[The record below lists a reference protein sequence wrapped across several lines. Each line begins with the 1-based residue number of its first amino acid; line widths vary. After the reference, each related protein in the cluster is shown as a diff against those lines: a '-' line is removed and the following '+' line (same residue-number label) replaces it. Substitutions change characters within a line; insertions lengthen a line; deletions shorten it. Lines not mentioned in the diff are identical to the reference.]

1 MVSKRSI
8 PARYSYHRPILSDVH
23 PFEVPPTFS
32 NGGFFD
38 FVTRYDVRLEQ
49 SGRKTFVVWECSDD
63 RLDQVIQLLFKTCR
77 KHAVAS
83 PPSGTDRNFIEDP
96 TQSNLVRDGKTKYI
110 RKWKLSDYSMRT
122 RPYGFDIAHKEREF
136 RRLSVVHPRNQLAVA
151 HFYHLNGASIL
162 YHSGLSDISIRHP
175 ASVAKTVKFSDRLFY
190 ERQSRINDSVEE
202 SSKEYENL
210 GSYFSYRSYSNIFKF
225 FEHYKYHNAEKK
237 FDLLLRLDISKCFD
251 SIYTHSLPWSTL
263 GTGSAKDYM
272 DESKKTFGGRFDRL
286 MQEMNQGETNGIVIG
301 PEFSRIFAEIILQY
315 ADRSFKQS
323 MGDVHGYRH
332 RVDYQAFRYVDDYF
346 IFCTSQ
352 VDLGHVERQ
361 LGIALKELKLGVNA
375 SKSTVIHKPIITK
388 LTIAKN
394 RVRVVLGECIEIYEN
409 EVEYPIGTGTLVR
422 KYTPRVRSNNL
433 IVGFKSIL
441 EETGVEYKDILN
453 YSFAAL
459 ERNTSAIFRKNEQTQ
474 VPLRDDRK
482 LTQALIGILEFS
494 FFIYAAD
501 PRVNISIRLAR
512 LISLM
517 VDQMNEAGIGRDSK
531 HQVFKYI
538 FDNVAR
544 QLRRT
549 STKGRPNIEV
559 MYLILALRKLGREY
573 LVSEEAL
580 AGYFGMDNSGQGR
593 SYKAS
598 SEMDYF
604 AVTVGLSYA
613 TEKRRY
619 SRFRQ
624 ALEEALVTRVK
635 NRKAYVHNETEPL
648 MAYLDIACCPFVSA
662 RTKYRLAGIFG
673 HSVTDFRA
681 VKSASPFWFTDWKG
695 FDLSI
700 ALDKKR
706 TREVY

>member
-1 MVSKRSI
+1 MVNKRSI
-8 PARYSYHRPILSDVH
+8 PANYSYHRPILSDVH

-38 FVTRYDVRLEQ
+38 FVTKYDVRLEQ
-49 SGRKTFVVWECSDD
+49 RGRDTYVVWECPDD
-63 RLDQVIQLLFKTCR
+63 RLDEVIQLLFKTCR
-77 KHAVAS
+77 KHPLAS
-83 PPSGTDRNFIEDP
+83 LPTRRDRRTTENP
-96 TQSNLVRDGKTKYI
+96 TQSNLLRDGKTISK
-110 RKWKLSDYSMRT
+110 REWKLSEYAMRT
-122 RPYGFDIAHKEREF
+122 KPYGFDIAHKEREF
-136 RRLSVVHPRNQLAVA
+136 RRLSVIHPRNQLAVA
-151 HFYHLNGASIL
+151 HFYNLNSANII
-162 YHSGLSDISIRHP
+162 YYAGLSEFSIRYP

-190 ERQSRINDSVEE
+190 ERRSAIADTVEQN
-202 SSKEYENL
+202 SKEYENL
-210 GSYFSYRSYSNIFKF
+210 GSFFSYRSYSNIFKF

-237 FDLLLRLDISKCFD
+237 FDLLLRLDVSKCFD

-263 GTGSAKDYM
+263 GTAAAKDFL
-272 DESKKTFGGRFDRL
+272 DESRNTFGGRFDRL

-301 PEFSRIFAEIILQY
+301 PEFSRIFAEVILQY
-315 ADRSFKQS
+315 ADRNFQRS
-323 MGDVHGYRH
+323 MLEVHGCRH
-332 RVDYQAFRYVDDYF
+332 RDDYQVFRYVDDYF
-346 IFCTSQ
+346 IFCTSR
-352 VDLGHVERQ
+352 VDLSHVERQ

-375 SKSTVIHKPIITK
+375 SKSTVIKKPIITQ

-394 RVRVVLGECIEIYEN
+394 RVRSVLGECIEIYEK
-409 EVEYPIGTGTLVR
+409 EVDDPSGSAAKV
-422 KYTPRVRSNNL
+422 KKFTPRVRSNNL

-441 EETGVEYKDILN
+441 HETGVDYKDILN

-459 ERNTSAIFRKNEQTQ
+459 ERNTSKIFLKNEQTLKS
-474 VPLRDDRK
+474 LRDERK

-494 FFIYAAD
+494 FFVYAAD

-512 LISLM
+512 LVSIM
-517 VDQMNEAGIGRDSK
+517 VDQMNEAGVGRDSK

-538 FDNVAR
+538 FDNIAR

-549 STKGRPNIEV
+549 STKGQPNIEV

-580 AGYFGMDNSGQGR
+580 AGYFGMENSGQGN
-593 SYKAS
+593 SYTAS
-598 SEMDYF
+598 TEIDYF

-613 TEKRRY
+613 TRKRRY
-619 SRFRQ
+619 SRFRR
-624 ALEEALVTRVK
+624 ALEEALVTRFK
-635 NRKAYVHNETEPL
+635 SRAAYVHNEAEPL

-662 RTKYRLAGIFG
+662 RTKYRLARVYG

-681 VKSASPFWFTDWKG
+681 IKSASPFWFTDWKG

>member
-1 MVSKRSI
+1 
-8 PARYSYHRPILSDVH
+8 
-23 PFEVPPTFS
+23 
-32 NGGFFD
+32 
-38 FVTRYDVRLEQ
+38 
-49 SGRKTFVVWECSDD
+49 
-63 RLDQVIQLLFKTCR
+63 
-77 KHAVAS
+77 
-83 PPSGTDRNFIEDP
+83 
-96 TQSNLVRDGKTKYI
+96 
-110 RKWKLSDYSMRT
+110 MRT
-122 RPYGFDIAHKEREF
+122 KPYGFDIAHKEREF
-136 RRLSVVHPRNQLAVA
+136 RRLSVIHPRNQLAVA
-151 HFYHLNGASIL
+151 HFYNRNSANIV
-162 YHSGLSDISIRHP
+162 YHAGLSEFSIRHP

-190 ERQSRINDSVEE
+190 ERRSRIADSVEQN
-202 SSKEYENL
+202 SKEYENL
-210 GSYFSYRSYSNIFKF
+210 GSFFSYRSYSNIFKF

-237 FDLLLRLDISKCFD
+237 FDLLLRLDVSKCFD

-263 GTGSAKDYM
+263 GTAAAKDFL
-272 DESKKTFGGRFDRL
+272 DKSRNTFGGRFDRL

-315 ADRSFKQS
+315 ADRNFQRS
-323 MGDVHGYRH
+323 MFEVHGYRH
-332 RVDYQAFRYVDDYF
+332 RDHYQAFRYVDDYF

-352 VDLGHVERQ
+352 VDLSHVERQ

-375 SKSTVIHKPIITK
+375 SKSTVIQKPIITK

-394 RVRVVLGECIEIYEN
+394 RVRSVLGECIEIYEK
-409 EVEYPIGTGTLVR
+409 EVDDPSGSGAKV
-422 KYTPRVRSNNL
+422 KKFTPRVRSNNL

-441 EETGVEYKDILN
+441 QETGVEYKDILN

-459 ERNTSAIFRKNEQTQ
+459 ERNTSKIFLRNEHTQ
-474 VPLRDDRK
+474 KPLRDERK

-494 FFIYAAD
+494 FFVYAAD
-501 PRVNISIRLAR
+501 PRANISIRLAR
-512 LISLM
+512 LISIV
-517 VDQMNEAGIGRDSK
+517 VDQMHEAGIGRDSK

-549 STKGRPNIEV
+549 STTGQPNIEV

-580 AGYFGMDNSGQGR
+580 AEYFGMDDSGQGK

-598 SEMDYF
+598 SEIDYF

-613 TEKRRY
+613 TGKRRY

-624 ALEEALVTRVK
+624 ALEEALVARVK
-635 NRKAYVHNETEPL
+635 SRAAYVHNEAEPL

-662 RTKYRLAGIFG
+662 RTKYRLARVYG

-681 VKSASPFWFTDWKG
+681 IKSASPFWFTDWKG

>member
-1 MVSKRSI
+1 
-8 PARYSYHRPILSDVH
+8 
-23 PFEVPPTFS
+23 
-32 NGGFFD
+32 
-38 FVTRYDVRLEQ
+38 
-49 SGRKTFVVWECSDD
+49 
-63 RLDQVIQLLFKTCR
+63 
-77 KHAVAS
+77 
-83 PPSGTDRNFIEDP
+83 
-96 TQSNLVRDGKTKYI
+96 
-110 RKWKLSDYSMRT
+110 MRT
-122 RPYGFDIAHKEREF
+122 KPYGFDITHKEREF
-136 RRLSVVHPRNQLAVA
+136 RRLSVIHPRNQIAVA
-151 HFYHLNGASIL
+151 HFYHLNSASIL
-162 YHSGLSDISIRHP
+162 YHAGLSDLSIRHP
-175 ASVAKTVKFSDRLFY
+175 ASVAKTVKFSDRLFR
-190 ERQSRINDSVEE
+190 ERQSRSTDSVEQ

-210 GSYFSYRSYSNIFKF
+210 GSFFSYRSYSNIFKF

-263 GTGSAKDYM
+263 GTAAAKDHM
-272 DESKKTFGGRFDRL
+272 DASKKTFGGRFDRL

-315 ADRSFKQS
+315 ADRSFQKS
-323 MGDVHGYRH
+323 MGDIYGYRH

-361 LGIALKELKLGVNA
+361 LGIALKELKLSVNS
-375 SKSTVIHKPIITK
+375 SKSTVIQKPIITK

-394 RVRVVLGECIEIYEN
+394 RVRVVLRECIEIYEN
-409 EVEYPIGTGTLVR
+409 EVEYPNGAGSLVN

-441 EETGVEYKDILN
+441 DETGVEYKDILN

-459 ERNTSAIFRKNEQTQ
+459 ERNTSTIFRKNEQTL

-512 LISLM
+512 LVSMM
-517 VDQMNEAGIGRDSK
+517 VDQMNESGVGRDSK

-538 FDNVAR
+538 FDNITR

-549 STKGRPNIEV
+549 SIKGQPNIEV

-573 LVSEEAL
+573 LVSEEVL
-580 AGYFGMDNSGQGR
+580 AGYFGMDRSDQGESYNSNP
-593 SYKAS
+593 
-598 SEMDYF
+598 EIDYF
-604 AVTVGLSYA
+604 AVTVGLIYA
-613 TEKRRY
+613 TGKRRY
-619 SRFRQ
+619 SKFRQ
-624 ALEEALVTRVK
+624 ALQEALVSRLEK
-635 NRKAYVHNETEPL
+635 RAAYVHNEAESL
-648 MAYLDIACCPFVSA
+648 MAYLDITCCPFVSVK
-662 RTKYRLAGIFG
+662 TKVRLAELFG
-673 HSVTDFRA
+673 HSPSDLRA
-681 VKSASPFWFTDWKG
+681 IKLSSPFWFTDWKG
-695 FDLSI
+695 FDLTI

>member
-1 MVSKRSI
+1 MVNKRSI
-8 PARYSYHRPILSDVH
+8 PASYSYHRPLLSDVH

-38 FVTRYDVRLEQ
+38 FVTRHGVKLEKR
-49 SGRKTFVVWECSDD
+49 GRDTFVVWECPNS
-63 RLDQVIQLLFKTCR
+63 RLDEVIQLLFKTCR
-77 KHAVAS
+77 KHPPAS
-83 PPSGTDRNFIEDP
+83 LPPKKDRQTVENP
-96 TQSNLVRDGKTKYI
+96 TQRIIQRGGKEIHK
-110 RKWKLSDYSMRT
+110 RSWKLSEYAIRT
-122 RPYGFDIAHKEREF
+122 KPYGFDIAHKDREF
-136 RRLSVVHPRNQLAVA
+136 RRLSVIHPRNQLAVA
-151 HFYHLNGASIL
+151 NFYNLNSANII
-162 YHSGLSDISIRHP
+162 YHAGLSEFSIRHP
-175 ASVAKTVKFSDRLFY
+175 ASVAKTVKFSDRLFF
-190 ERQSRINDSVEE
+190 ERQSKVADSVEQKT
-202 SSKEYENL
+202 KEYENL
-210 GSYFSYRSYSNIFKF
+210 GSFFSYRSYSNIFKF

-237 FDLLLRLDISKCFD
+237 FDLLLRLDVSKCFD

-263 GTGSAKDYM
+263 GTAAAKDFLE
-272 DESKKTFGGRFDRL
+272 ESKNTFGGRFDRL

-315 ADRSFKQS
+315 ADRNFQRT
-323 MGDVHGYRH
+323 MFETHGYRNK
-332 RVDYQAFRYVDDYF
+332 VDYQAFRYVDDYF
-346 IFCTSQ
+346 IFCSSG
-352 VDLGHVERQ
+352 VDLGHVEKQ
-361 LGIALKELKLGVNA
+361 LGIALKDLKLSVNA
-375 SKSTVIHKPIITK
+375 AKSTVIHKPIITK

-394 RVRVVLGECIEIYEN
+394 RVRVVLAECIEIYEN
-409 EVEYPIGTGTLVR
+409 EVEYPSGAGTFVK

-441 EETGVEYKDILN
+441 DETGVEYKDILN
-453 YSFAAL
+453 YSFAAI
-459 ERNTSAIFRKNEQTQ
+459 ERNTTKIFQKNEQTNA
-474 VPLRDDRK
+474 PLRDNQK

-512 LISLM
+512 LISIV

-538 FDNVAR
+538 FDNVTR

-549 STKGRPNIEV
+549 STKGLPNIEV

-580 AGYFGMDNSGQGR
+580 SGYFGMNKSDRGN

-598 SEMDYF
+598 SAIDYF

-613 TEKRRY
+613 TGKRRY
-619 SRFRQ
+619 LRFRQ
-624 ALEEALVTRVK
+624 ALEEALVTRVES
-635 NRKAYVHNETEPL
+635 RAAYVHTETEPL

-662 RTKYRLAGIFG
+662 RTKYRLARVFG
-673 HSVTDFRA
+673 HSLTDLRA
-681 VKSASPFWFTDWKG
+681 IKSASPFWFTDWKG
-695 FDLSI
+695 FDLSV

>member
-1 MVSKRSI
+1 MVNKRSI
-8 PARYSYHRPILSDVH
+8 PANYSYHRPILSDVH

-38 FVTRYDVRLEQ
+38 FVTKYDVRLEQ
-49 SGRKTFVVWECSDD
+49 RGRDTYVVWECPDD
-63 RLDQVIQLLFKTCR
+63 RLDEVIQLLFKTCR
-77 KHAVAS
+77 KHPVAS
-83 PPSGTDRNFIEDP
+83 PPPKGERKTIENP
-96 TQSNLVRDGKTKYI
+96 TQSTLLRDGKTIFK
-110 RKWKLSDYSMRT
+110 RRWKLSEHAMRT
-122 RPYGFDIAHKEREF
+122 KPYGFDIAHKEREF
-136 RRLSVVHPRNQLAVA
+136 RRLSVIHPRNQMAVA
-151 HFYHLNGASIL
+151 HFYDLNSANIIYHAS
-162 YHSGLSDISIRHP
+162 LSDISIRHP
-175 ASVAKTVKFSDRLFY
+175 ASVAKTVKFSDRLFN
-190 ERQSRINDSVEE
+190 ERRSEMKDSVEQN
-202 SSKEYENL
+202 SKEYENL
-210 GSYFSYRSYSNIFKF
+210 GSFFSYRRYSNIFKF
-225 FEHYKYHNAEKK
+225 FEHYSYHNAEKK
-237 FDLLLRLDISKCFD
+237 FDLLLRLDVAKCFD

-263 GTGSAKDYM
+263 GTASAKDFL
-272 DESKKTFGGRFDRL
+272 DESRNTFGGRFDRL

-301 PEFSRIFAEIILQY
+301 PEFSRIFAEVILQY
-315 ADRSFKQS
+315 ADRNFQRA
-323 MGDVHGYRH
+323 MFEVHGYRH
-332 RVDYQAFRYVDDYF
+332 RDDYQAFRYVDDYF

-375 SKSTVIHKPIITK
+375 SKSTVIRKPIITQ

-394 RVRVVLGECIEIYEN
+394 RVRSVLGECIEIYEK
-409 EVEYPIGTGTLVR
+409 EVDDPSGSGAKV
-422 KYTPRVRSNNL
+422 KQFTPRVRSNNL

-441 EETGVEYKDILN
+441 HETGVEYKDILN

-459 ERNTSAIFRKNEQTQ
+459 ERNTANIFLKNEQTLQ
-474 VPLRDDRK
+474 SLRDERR

-494 FFIYAAD
+494 FFVYAAD

-512 LISLM
+512 LISTM
-517 VDQMNEAGIGRDSK
+517 ADQMNKARVGRDNK

-544 QLRRT
+544 QLRR
-549 STKGRPNIEV
+549 SSVHGHPNIEV

-580 AGYFGMDNSGQGR
+580 AGYFGMHDGGQR
-593 SYKAS
+593 KSYKANS
-598 SEMDYF
+598 AIDYF

-613 TEKRRY
+613 TRKKRY

-624 ALEEALVTRVK
+624 ALEESLLVRME
-635 NRKAYVHNETEPL
+635 NRAAYVHNESEPL
-648 MAYLDIACCPFVSA
+648 MAYLDIICCPFVSV
-662 RTKYRLAGIFG
+662 RTKFRLAQLFG
-673 HSVTDFRA
+673 HSLSDLRA
-681 VKSASPFWFTDWKG
+681 INLSSPFWFTDWKG

>member
-8 PARYSYHRPILSDVH
+8 PANYSYHRPILSDVH

-49 SGRKTFVVWECSDD
+49 RGRETFVVWQCPDS
-63 RLDQVIQLLFKTCR
+63 RLDEVIQLLFKTCQKHPVGSSVPKGDR
-77 KHAVAS
+77 K
-83 PPSGTDRNFIEDP
+83 TIENP
-96 TQSNLVRDGKTKYI
+96 EQGSFRRDGKTIHK
-110 RKWKLSDYSMRT
+110 RSWKLSEHAMRT
-122 RPYGFDIAHKEREF
+122 KPFGFDIAHKEREF
-136 RRLSVVHPRNQLAVA
+136 RRLSVIHPRNQLAVA
-151 HFYHLNGASIL
+151 HFYSSNSANII
-162 YHSGLSDISIRHP
+162 YHAGLSDFSIRYP
-175 ASVAKTVKFSDRLFY
+175 AAVAKTVKFSDRLFY
-190 ERQSRINDSVEE
+190 ERRSAIVDTVEQN
-202 SSKEYENL
+202 SKEYENL

-225 FEHYKYHNAEKK
+225 FEHYQYHNAEKK
-237 FDLLLRLDISKCFD
+237 FDLLLRLDVSKCFD

-263 GTGSAKDYM
+263 GTAAAKDFLE
-272 DESKKTFGGRFDRL
+272 DSRNTFGGRFDRL

-315 ADRSFKQS
+315 ADRNFLRS
-323 MGDVHGYRH
+323 MFEVHGYRH
-332 RVDYQAFRYVDDYF
+332 RDDYQAFRYVDDYF
-346 IFCTSQ
+346 IFCSSQ
-352 VDLGHVERQ
+352 VDLNSVERQ
-361 LGIALKELKLGVNA
+361 LGISLKEMKLNINA
-375 SKSTVIHKPIITK
+375 SKSTVIQKPIITK

-394 RVRVVLGECIEIYEN
+394 RVRTVIGDCIEIYED
-409 EVEYPIGTGTLVR
+409 EVENPKGSGTFVT
-422 KYTPRVRSNNL
+422 KHTPRVRSNKL
-433 IVGFKSIL
+433 IVGFKSTL

-453 YSFAAL
+453 YTFAAL
-459 ERNTSAIFRKNEQTQ
+459 ERNTSTVFRKNEITEES
-474 VPLRDDRK
+474 LRDDRK
-482 LTQALIGILEFS
+482 LTLALIGILEFS
-494 FFIYAAD
+494 FFVYAAD

-517 VDQMNEAGIGRDSK
+517 VDQMNEAGVGRDSK

-549 STKGRPNIEV
+549 STEGRPNIEV

-580 AGYFGMDNSGQGR
+580 AGYFGMEKDGQDE

-598 SEMDYF
+598 LEIDYF
-604 AVTVGLSYA
+604 AITVGLIYA
-613 TEKRRY
+613 TGKQKY

-624 ALEEALVTRVK
+624 ALEEAFVARVK
-635 NRKAYVHNETEPL
+635 MRSAYVQNESEPL
-648 MAYLDIACCPFVSA
+648 MAYLDLACCPFVSA
-662 RTKYRLAGIFG
+662 RTKYRLARVFG
-673 HSVTDFRA
+673 HSVSDFRSI
-681 VKSASPFWFTDWKG
+681 KSASPYWFTDWKG